1 MDVTVGAVLLIIVI
15 AFAVER
21 GIELVM
27 ELLARLPG
35 RASPWVSEQRVENR
49 IVAHLMGFGAGVAL
63 TIIFNL
69 DLINMASRSMVTQAD
84 WIVNGLL
91 LAWTAD
97 VAHQIMTR
105 WMVRTSRPTQT

>member
-21 GIELVM
+21 GIELIM

-35 RASPWVSEQRVENR
+35 RDSPWVSEQRLDNR
-49 IVAHLMGFGAGVAL
+49 VAAHLIGFAAGAAL
-63 TIIFNL
+63 TEVFDL
-69 DLINMASRSMVTQAD
+69 DLINMASRGMVTQAD

-97 VAHQIMTR
+97 IAHQLMMR
-105 WMVRTSRPTQT
+105 YVRSQTSSQM